1 MFVMT
6 ITIMNGIGAATDGT
20 IGHWNSLGHM
30 RKVKDAKSTAKSYIG
45 TTIPRAQTMG
55 ARMRE
60 TLSPT
65 PPDEC
70 LSTLGFEMDERSATM
85 PLAIMACVRSAI
97 SRLLMPLS
105 CNKKSSIRKPATKN
119 WG

>member
-1 MFVMT
+1 MLMVMLMFVMT
-6 ITIMNGIGAATDGT
+6 ITIMNSIVVATDGT
-20 IGHWNSLGHM
+20 IGHWNSLGHT
-30 RKVKDAKSTAKSYIG
+30 RKVDDAKLKAKSYIG

-85 PLAIMACVRSAI
+85 PLAIMA
-97 SRLLMPLS
+97 
-105 CNKKSSIRKPATKN
+105 
-119 WG
+119 